1 MVIFD
6 HVSKVYNGSHEAVKD
21 LNLKVE
27 RGKLV
32 TLIGPSGC
40 GKTTTLKMVNRI
52 IEPTRGTIYV
62 NGKDIRKLDPV
73 QLRRG
78 IGYVIQQIGLFP
90 NMTIAQNITVVGK
103 LLGWTKQKC
112 LERAAELL
120 QLVDMEPDVYLS
132 RFPKE
137 LSGGQQQRIGVLRA
151 LAAEPDIILMD
162 EPFGALDPITRE
174 QLQGELKNLQD
185 KLRKTIIFVT
195 HDMDEALTIA
205 DVIVLMQDGEVV
217 QEAPPEEM
225 LRNPANKF
233 VASFIGKDRLLRSPD
248 QVLVEE
254 VMIRKPI
261 TIQQTRGLA
270 EALERM
276 RKKRVD
282 SLMVTDSA
290 NILHGVVTIGDIQ
303 KGMDK
308 RVSVGDIAVKQV
320 AFVRAEQTVREAVYL
335 MAEHDVGYLPV
346 VDDNNKL
353 QGLMT
358 RSSLVDIL
366 SDVLWPESED
376 FKEMPAASTE
386 GGSIGD

>member
-308 RVSVGDIAVKQV
+308 RVSVGDIAVKRV